1 MSIQP
6 SKKSQLTLYIGIA
19 LIAGVIGGFILNRT
33 YVGNENE
40 QIAVAESK
48 LVQLQGAMKSYEIV
62 KDSTGYVR
70 LLAIKK
76 NIIDQKKLASSQL
89 MASANQQAVVSQ
101 IKLLSDSLQSVNGM
115 LT

>member
-76 NIIDQKKLASSQL
+76 I
-89 MASANQQAVVSQ
+89 
-101 IKLLSDSLQSVNGM
+101 
-115 LT
+115 